1 MIQERTMLNVAD
13 NSGAK
18 VIQCIRILGA
28 TRRRYAQIGDLI
40 IAVVKTAEPRRLI
53 KKHNVVRAVV
63 VRQRRSFRRKD
74 GSYIRFDDNAA
85 VVVDTNNAPRG
96 GRLFGP
102 MARELRDRGFEK
114 IINLAPEV
122 L

>member
-1 MIQERTMLNVAD
+1 MVLKTFKLGGIHPPENKFSAGKKIESFPIPDQV
-13 NSGAK
+13 SVPVGQ
-18 VIQCIRILGA
+18 VLGA
-28 TRRRYAQIGDLI
+28 PAVPLVKKGD
-40 IAVVKTAEPRRLI
+40 K
-53 KKHNVVRAVV
+53 VRAVV
-63 VRQRRSFRRKD
+63 VRTVKETRRPD

>member
-102 MARELRDRGFEK
+102 MARELRDRGFKK